1 MATVYIKP
9 GTGTGSGTLADP
21 YFYSQL
27 SSAETDAGA
36 GGTILFTDGDYDLS
50 ATTTWDGVGSS
61 GNDITYKS
69 LNLQK
74 AVIKSSAGGTLR
86 TLNVGATGNTSL
98 INVLNFKFIDIKT
111 VLINSGAGEMSG
123 NTLTCSTNIAFGS
136 TGTFISVGN
145 NSTGGYRFKN
155 NSLHIK
161 YGSGTYLMQYS
172 KFLQEFSGN
181 TFFVSNV
188 GTGTIYLEY
197 NGPNQDISNVPVYK
211 NNIFAT
217 DNASTGLNTQAT
229 IADQGSNNCFFQF
242 DDTFN
247 SSGGT
252 NNVFADPQFVDS
264 PNGDYRLRPSSPCIG
279 AGTAS

>member
-9 GTGTGSGTLADP
+9 GTGTGTGTASDP

-27 SSAETDAGA
+27 TTAETAAGA
-36 GGTILFTDGDYDLS
+36 GGTILFTDGDYSLTG
-50 ATTTWDGVGSS
+50 TTTWDGVGSS

-69 LNLQK
+69 LNLKK
-74 AVIKSSAGGTLR
+74 AVIKSSVSGTLR
-86 TLNVGATGNTSL
+86 VLNVGAAGNTSL
-98 INVLNFKFIDIKT
+98 INVFNFKFVDIRAKLT
-111 VLINSGAGEMSG
+111 NSGAGEISG
-123 NTLTCSTNIAFGS
+123 NELTCSTNISFGAS
-136 TGTFISVGN
+136 TTFTEVAN
-145 NSTGGYRFKN
+145 NSTGGYKYKN

-161 YGSGTYLMQYS
+161 YGSGSYLMKYS

-188 GTGTIYLEY
+188 GTGAITLEY
-197 NGPNQDISNVPVYK
+197 NGPTQDVSNVPVYK

-242 DDTFN
+242 DDTYN
-247 SSGGT
+247 ASGGT
-252 NNVFADPQFVDS
+252 NNVFADPQFVDAA
-264 PNGDYRLRPSSPCIG
+264 NGDLRLRPSSPCIN